1 VSSGVA
7 GLLPADAAPV
17 GALVVPDAAELPA
30 PVAALLGSATGL
42 QLVTERIARATG
54 RNPDA
59 IRRDD
64 DRYREAAAA
73 AE

>member
-1 VSSGVA
+1 VSSEVA
-7 GLLPADAAPV
+7 GSLPSGAAPV
-17 GALVVPDAAELPA
+17 GVLAVPEGAGVPA
-30 PVAALLGSATGL
+30 PVAALLGSATAL
-42 QLVTERIARATG
+42 QLLTERIARATG

-64 DRYREAAAA
+64 DRYLEAAAA